1 MEDVAQLF
9 LGVRI
14 GCAKCHHHPF
24 ERWSQADYYGFEA
37 FFSQVGLRPNRRN
50 LVNADI
56 YHKGGLATSKNP
68 RTSEDMKPTGLGGKP
83 LDIPAYE
90 DPRHALV
97 DWMAATDNPFFARA
111 LANRYWKHFFGRGIV
126 DPEDDLRVTNPPSN
140 PELLDALAASF
151 VASKFNMKELVRTI
165 CRSSAYQLS
174 SEPNEFNQG
183 DKQNYSSFY
192 PRRMQ
197 AEPLYD
203 AINQVADTYVNFN
216 GVPIRTRA
224 VQLPD
229 AGFNDYF
236 LSVFG
241 KPQAESAC
249 ECERSAEANLA
260 QSLHLLNSTDIQ
272 NKVGSSGGR
281 AEWMAV
287 DKDRT
292 DADKIT
298 ELYFWAYA
306 RAPRAEELK
315 LVNDYI
321 DKQPNKRQ
329 AYEDVMWALFNTK
342 EFLFVR

>member
-1 MEDVAQLF
+1 VAQLF
-9 LGVRI
+9 LGMRI
-14 GCAKCHHHPF
+14 QCAKCHHHPF

-50 LVNADI
+50 LPNGDI
-56 YHKGGLATSKNP
+56 YHKGGLATAKNP
-68 RTSEDMKPTGLGGKP
+68 RTSEDMKPAGLGGQP
-83 LDIPAYE
+83 LDIPVYE

-97 DWMAATDNPFFARA
+97 DWMAAPDNPFFARA

-140 PELLDALAASF
+140 PELLDALAAHF
-151 VASKFNMKELVRTI
+151 IATKFNLKEMVRTI
-165 CRSSAYQLS
+165 CRASAYQLS

-183 DKQNYSSFY
+183 DRQNFSSFY
-192 PRRMQ
+192 PRRLQ

-203 AINQVADTYVNFN
+203 AINQVADTHVNFS
-216 GVPIRTRA
+216 GMPQRTRA

-260 QSLHLLNSTDIQ
+260 QSLHLLNSSDIQ
-272 NKVGSSGGR
+272 GKINAAGAR
-281 AEWMAV
+281 AERLSS
-287 DKDRT
+287 DQDR
-292 DADKIT
+292 ADSERLT
-298 ELYFWAYA
+298 ELYYWAYA
-306 RAPRAEELK
+306 RPPREEELK
-315 LVNDYI
+315 RVVEYVEG
-321 DKQPNKRQ
+321 QANKRQ